1 MYEPIIDPMI
11 FYLIELVEKL
21 QLAPIFVLFM
31 GVLFGFSLLLYL
43 MEADLPTSKENK
55 IIKIAITIFG
65 VLFITTSLLAFLA
78 PAKDTMYKWLI
89 AKQVSPHNLQ
99 VTGETVD
106 KALDKL
112 AEKII
117 NVTQEVKK

>member
-31 GVLFGFSLLLYL
+31 GVLFGFSLTLYL

-65 VLFITTSLLAFLA
+65 VLFITTFLLAFLA
-78 PAKDTMYKWLI
+78 PSKDTMYKMLI
-89 AKQVSPHNLQ
+89 AKQMTPHNLQ
-99 VTGETVD
+99 VTGETI
-106 KALDKL
+106 DKL

>member
-43 MEADLPTSKENK
+43 MDFRAGVN
-55 IIKIAITIFG
+55 TI
-65 VLFITTSLLAFLA
+65 SN
-78 PAKDTMYKWLI
+78 P
-89 AKQVSPHNLQ
+89 P
-99 VTGETVD
+99 GEYDRKV
-106 KALDKL
+106 
-112 AEKII
+112 
-117 NVTQEVKK
+117 

>member
-43 MEADLPTSKENK
+43 MEADLLSGHWAPRLTCCRPVALSYIRNRVLSM
-55 IIKIAITIFG
+55 IILRVFQFLRNFQF
-65 VLFITTSLLAFLA
+65 LF
-78 PAKDTMYKWLI
+78 
-89 AKQVSPHNLQ
+89 
-99 VTGETVD
+99 
-106 KALDKL
+106 
-112 AEKII
+112 
-117 NVTQEVKK
+117 